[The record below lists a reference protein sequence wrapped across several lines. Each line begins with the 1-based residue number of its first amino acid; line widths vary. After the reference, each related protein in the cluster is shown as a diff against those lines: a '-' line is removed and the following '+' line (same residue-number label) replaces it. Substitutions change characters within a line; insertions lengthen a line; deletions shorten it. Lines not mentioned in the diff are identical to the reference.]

1 MCVCSFCCLCVIS
14 PCCEHTPLSHGWTL
28 VWSLH
33 LWKPLLHY
41 LHELPLQ
48 VCQPHQ
54 FWHNRP
60 PPPPSYPARYR
71 RNNSG
76 VNKVAWLKMTDWSTA
91 SNAVQLTDRRNS
103 YNCMSGYVTW
113 CTKELSCHDN
123 GHYMLQCTHDAFFVP
138 LGLHGIA
145 TDLYYI
151 QVHGIAP
158 RNKPSRLSL
167 SVSVST
173 IDQLDHISLMIGW
186 IVCMCMYVYIY
197 IYIHYKHCNC
207 IPALFYSV
215 YALSLCFIQIMHCW
229 NLIRSHSPNIS
240 KSHKVVSS

>member
-1 MCVCSFCCLCVIS
+1 MCYFSLLWTYTTVTWLDTCLITSSVKTFI
-14 PCCEHTPLSHGWTL
+14 TLSAWATFAGLSTASVL
-28 VWSLH
+28 T
-33 LWKPLLHY
+33 
-41 LHELPLQ
+41 Q
-48 VCQPHQ
+48 QT
-54 FWHNRP
+54 

-197 IYIHYKHCNC
+197 IYTLQ
-207 IPALFYSV
+207 AL
-215 YALSLCFIQIMHCW
+215 
-229 NLIRSHSPNIS
+229 
-240 KSHKVVSS
+240 